1 MIELTLSMSIAMGGN
16 MKKIVLALLL
26 TVAASTSAFAGNC
39 QHHNDKASD
48 GSTCGNRS
56 ADDKAGGN

>member
-1 MIELTLSMSIAMGGN
+1 

-26 TVAASTSAFAGNC
+26 MVAASTSAFAGNC
-39 QHHNDKASD
+39 QHHDDKASD

-56 ADDKAGGN
+56 ADDKAGGS

>member
-1 MIELTLSMSIAMGGN
+1 MR
-16 MKKIVLALLL
+16 KIVLALL
-26 TVAASTSAFAGNC
+26 VVVSASTGAFAGNC